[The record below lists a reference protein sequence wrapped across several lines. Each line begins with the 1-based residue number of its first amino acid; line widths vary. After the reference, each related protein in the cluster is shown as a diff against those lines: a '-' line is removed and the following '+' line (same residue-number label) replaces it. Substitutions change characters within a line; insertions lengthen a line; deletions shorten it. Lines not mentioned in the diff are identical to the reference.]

1 MLLKRDLYFD
11 SMKCVLIMFVIIGHT
26 LESFGSIET
35 NRLALTT
42 YFSIYTFHM
51 PLFVFISGYFTS
63 NNRLKTFESIIRI
76 LLIFVVFQFI
86 RLLLSG
92 EWSFANIITPQWT
105 LWYLLSLLFWKFGV
119 LLLPSQLSKGKT
131 VFVIFSS
138 FLLSFF
144 ANFIPLELEL
154 SFQRTFNFFPFFL
167 LGYYAKNTGLVRYI
181 RKLNHYIPIFI
192 VITVCCVIFI
202 GNKPL
207 YPLLMFQSRSWIGCG
222 LFEQLSWKV
231 FFMAIC
237 VLMSVSIMNLIP
249 SFHIRLAYYGR
260 FTLRF
265 YLLHTFLIDFLK
277 VINLP
282 VGYIYSLIYALF
294 IILILLLI
302 TKIKTFDNFLRRV
315 QL

>member
-11 SMKCVLIMFVIIGHT
+11 SMKFVLITFVIIGHT

-76 LLIFVVFQFI
+76 LLIFIVFQFI

-92 EWSFANIITPQWT
+92 EWSFANIIIPQWT

-119 LLLPSQLSKGKT
+119 LLLPSQLSKVKT
-131 VFVIFSS
+131 AVVIFFS

-154 SFQRTFNFFPFFL
+154 SFQRTFNFFPFF
-167 LGYYAKNTGLVRYI
+167 
-181 RKLNHYIPIFI
+181 
-192 VITVCCVIFI
+192 C
-202 GNKPL
+202 
-207 YPLLMFQSRSWIGCG
+207 
-222 LFEQLSWKV
+222 
-231 FFMAIC
+231 
-237 VLMSVSIMNLIP
+237 
-249 SFHIRLAYYGR
+249 
-260 FTLRF
+260 
-265 YLLHTFLIDFLK
+265 
-277 VINLP
+277 
-282 VGYIYSLIYALF
+282 
-294 IILILLLI
+294 
-302 TKIKTFDNFLRRV
+302 
-315 QL
+315 